1 MKPRDSGPSYRS
13 ISRKLKRQR
22 GHQNGILILIALIA
36 ILLVGLIPALS
47 LWKNRQPDD
56 SVLLLVGKSIFYL
69 ALPFVILYLFGWL
82 FSIIANIILGFRKG
96 SRIKIEQGDYAGQ
109 TGIVMEKHEWF
120 YSKKLRVKLD
130 DTGQETEIHSAY
142 CKKTGFLSWR
152 KQKPTKKEEE

>member
-1 MKPRDSGPSYRS
+1 MKLKDSDPSYSS
-13 ISRKLKRQR
+13 IPRKLRRRR
-22 GHQNGILILIALIA
+22 GHQNENLILIALIA

-56 SVLLLVGKSIFYL
+56 DVLLLVGKSIFYL
-69 ALPFVILYLFGWL
+69 ALPFIVIFLISYV
-82 FSIIANIILGFRKG
+82 FSIIANIIFGFRKG